1 MSTEFTHILEKL
13 SRGED
18 LTPDEAGYSMSHIL
32 TGDVPD
38 TRIAAFLFGMR
49 TKGETI
55 EELTAFVKT
64 MRGAAISLPADA
76 KDAIDVCGTGGDHS
90 GTFNISTASMFV
102 VAGAGVKVLKHGN
115 RSISSR
121 SGSYDVLEHLGA
133 VPALSP
139 DQVASV
145 YKETGVG
152 FMFAPMFHPA
162 MKHVMT
168 ARRELGMRTFFNI
181 LGPLLNPA
189 GVKRQLIGAFNR
201 DVAHTMIRIL
211 ANLESDYAITVHAHD
226 GLDEVT
232 TTTLTDTFELKHSVT
247 SEAIRFDPADLGYD
261 TVDAGELKGG
271 DAAYNAEIVR
281 SILSGTSTKAQRD
294 IVELNATFAI
304 HVSGVAGSLSEAQ
317 QMARESIDS
326 GCALK
331 SLNTFATSTQDHN
344 KS

>member
-18 LTPDEAGYSMSHIL
+18 LTHEESTFSMSHIL

-38 TRIAAFLFGMR
+38 TRISAFLFGMR
-49 TKGETI
+49 SKGETI

-64 MRGAAISLPADA
+64 MRDAAIRLPVDA
-76 KDAIDVCGTGGDHS
+76 SDAIDVCGTGGDHS

-121 SGSYDVLEHLGA
+121 SGSYDVLEQLG
-133 VPALSP
+133 VIPALGP
-139 DQVASV
+139 EQVASV

-152 FMFAPMFHPA
+152 FMFAPLFHPA

-189 GVKRQLIGAFNR
+189 GVKRQLIGAYSR

-211 ANLESDYAITVHAHD
+211 ANLNSDYAITVHAHD

-247 SEAIRFDPADLGYD
+247 SDVVRFDPADLGYE
-261 TVDAGELKGG
+261 TVETDLLKGG
-271 DAAYNAEIVR
+271 DAAHNAEIVR
-281 SILSGTSTKAQRD
+281 NVLSGTSTKAQRD

-304 HVSGVAGSLSEAQ
+304 HVSGVAASLNEAQ
-317 QMARESIDS
+317 QMAKESIDS
-326 GCALK
+326 GSAFK
-331 SLNTFATSTQDHN
+331 SLNLFASATQDHN

>member
-1 MSTEFTHILEKL
+1 MSMDFSQILEKL
-13 SRGED
+13 SRSED
-18 LTPDEAGYSMSHIL
+18 LTTEQASFAISQIL

-55 EELTAFVKT
+55 DELTAFVKT
-64 MRGAAISLPADA
+64 MRNAAISLPVDA

-121 SGSYDVLEHLGA
+121 SGSYDVLEHLGV

-139 DQVASV
+139 EQVAAV
-145 YKETGVG
+145 FKETGVG

-232 TTTLTDTFELKHSVT
+232 TTTLTDTFELKHSMT
-247 SEAIRFDPADLGYD
+247 SEAIRFDPADLGYEIVEAD
-261 TVDAGELKGG
+261 ELKGG
-271 DAAYNAEIVR
+271 DAAHNAEIVR
-281 SILSGTSTKAQRD
+281 NVLSGSSTQAQRD

-304 HVSGVAGSLSEAQ
+304 HVSGVVGSLSEAQ
-317 QMARESIDS
+317 RLARESIDS
-326 GCALK
+326 GAALK
-331 SLNTFATSTQDHN
+331 SLNIFALATQDY
-344 KS
+344 KRS